1 MELDRKIVMISGGS
15 RGLGRAL
22 ARRCLEGR
30 ADVSICARGED
41 WLRDV
46 ARELEAG
53 SDARCLAV
61 PADVSVESHIERWF
75 STTAEELGRAD
86 AVMNNASVLGPRVTV
101 EEYPTDAWRQVLEV
115 NLTGAF
121 LVARASVPHLRATGG
136 SLVNVSSGVG
146 DHGRP
151 RWGAYCVSKNG
162 LEALSEMMAGELEG
176 DGIRVNAVDPGSMR
190 TEMRAAAYPE
200 EDPMTLPRP
209 IEVTDVFV
217 YLASDASV
225 DVTGERFRAQ
235 EFHRS

>member
-1 MELDRKIVMISGGS
+1 MTLDGKVVMISGGS

-22 ARRCLEGR
+22 ARRCLDEG
-30 ADVSICARGED
+30 ADVSLCARGQEE
-41 WLRDV
+41 LRDV
-46 ARELEAG
+46 AGELRSGAQG
-53 SDARCLAV
+53 RVVAV
-61 PADVSVESHIERWF
+61 PADVSVEEDVERWF
-75 STTAEELGRAD
+75 DTTVDQLARVD

-101 EEYPTDAWRQVLEV
+101 EEYPTGEWRTVLEV

-121 LVARASVPHLRATGG
+121 LVARASVPHLRETGG

-162 LEALSEMMAGELEG
+162 LEALSEMMAGELED

-217 YLASDASV
+217 HLASDGSR
-225 DVTGERFRAQ
+225 DVTGRRFQAQ
-235 EFHRS
+235 EFHQS